1 MKEKQ
6 RKKFHWWYIPLGIVL
21 VLVLTAGG
29 LVLWMHSM
37 LPWPNMVAMTSNF
50 QMELSDPMRAYV
62 VGEVL
67 ALQDGTGVETPED
80 MALRRAEVLDLFEK
94 HVYGVLPKNGF
105 ETSFEVVEE
114 GEALDGAALRRQVKL
129 TVTTD
134 KGSSDALLLMYL
146 PNSDRPA
153 PVVVGLN
160 FNGNHTVLDDPAI
173 LPSYA
178 SEKDA
183 AVLEEERGGKA
194 ERWAIEE
201 AVARGYGVATI
212 WCNDFAPDDAK
223 AYSSRVISLFD
234 EPEFKAVGGFD
245 EHYFMY
251 VEDADLT
258 QKMRTTGKAYLVP
271 QYTAIHA
278 WHRAAHRSLKPFLW
292 QTGSLLRYFHKW
304 GFKF

>member
-1 MKEKQ
+1 M
-6 RKKFHWWYIPLGIVL
+6 L

-62 VGEVL
+62 VGGERDYSTLPEVL

-146 PNSDRPA
+146 PNSDWPA

-160 FNGNHTVLDDPAI
+160 FNGNHGAGRSGHPA
-173 LPSYA
+173 LCQR
-178 SEKDA
+178 KDA
-183 AVLEEERGGKA
+183 LLEEERGEKRTLG
-194 ERWAIEE
+194 IEE

-212 WCNDFAPDDAK
+212 WCNDFARMTPRLTA
-223 AYSSRVISLFD
+223 
-234 EPEFKAVGGFD
+234 AV
-245 EHYFMY
+245 
-251 VEDADLT
+251 
-258 QKMRTTGKAYLVP
+258 
-271 QYTAIHA
+271 
-278 WHRAAHRSLKPFLW
+278 
-292 QTGSLLRYFHKW
+292 
-304 GFKF
+304 

>member
-1 MKEKQ
+1 MVV
-6 RKKFHWWYIPLGIVL
+6 YPLGIVL

-62 VGEVL
+62 VGGERDYSTLPEVL

-146 PNSDRPA
+146 PNSGLAPRPFGGGRTSTA
-153 PVVVGLN
+153 TTRCWTIRPSCPLM
-160 FNGNHTVLDDPAI
+160 PA
-173 LPSYA
+173 
-178 SEKDA
+178 K
-183 AVLEEERGGKA
+183 
-194 ERWAIEE
+194 
-201 AVARGYGVATI
+201 
-212 WCNDFAPDDAK
+212 
-223 AYSSRVISLFD
+223 
-234 EPEFKAVGGFD
+234 
-245 EHYFMY
+245 
-251 VEDADLT
+251 
-258 QKMRTTGKAYLVP
+258 RTRP
-271 QYTAIHA
+271 C
-278 WHRAAHRSLKPFLW
+278 
-292 QTGSLLRYFHKW
+292 
-304 GFKF
+304 

>member
-62 VGEVL
+62 VGGERDYSTLPEVL

-114 GEALDGAALRRQVKL
+114 GEALDGAPSGEAHCHNGQRLLRCTASDVSAQFRPARARCGGAELQRQPH
-129 TVTTD
+129 
-134 KGSSDALLLMYL
+134 GAGRSGHPALLCQ
-146 PNSDRPA
+146 RK
-153 PVVVGLN
+153 G
-160 FNGNHTVLDDPAI
+160 
-173 LPSYA
+173 
-178 SEKDA
+178 
-183 AVLEEERGGKA
+183 RGRAG
-194 ERWAIEE
+194 
-201 AVARGYGVATI
+201 RGTRRKSGA
-212 WCNDFAPDDAK
+212 
-223 AYSSRVISLFD
+223 L
-234 EPEFKAVGGFD
+234 G
-245 EHYFMY
+245 H
-251 VEDADLT
+251 
-258 QKMRTTGKAYLVP
+258 
-271 QYTAIHA
+271 
-278 WHRAAHRSLKPFLW
+278 
-292 QTGSLLRYFHKW
+292 
-304 GFKF
+304 

>member
-62 VGEVL
+62 VGGERDYSTLPEVL

-178 SEKDA
+178 SE
-183 AVLEEERGGKA
+183 
-194 ERWAIEE
+194 
-201 AVARGYGVATI
+201 
-212 WCNDFAPDDAK
+212 
-223 AYSSRVISLFD
+223 
-234 EPEFKAVGGFD
+234 
-245 EHYFMY
+245 
-251 VEDADLT
+251 
-258 QKMRTTGKAYLVP
+258 
-271 QYTAIHA
+271 
-278 WHRAAHRSLKPFLW
+278 
-292 QTGSLLRYFHKW
+292 
-304 GFKF
+304 

>member
-62 VGEVL
+62 VGGERDYSTLPEVL

-146 PNSDRPA
+146 PNSDWPA

-234 EPEFKAVGGFD
+234 EPEFKAVGAWGLR
-245 EHYFMY
+245 HY
-251 VEDADLT
+251 ARRGLSCAG
-258 QKMRTTGKAYLVP
+258 RGCG
-271 QYTAIHA
+271 
-278 WHRAAHRSLKPFLW
+278 RGAHCGYRSFTPG
-292 QTGSLLRYFHKW
+292 QGGGVGRSQR
-304 GFKF
+304 

>member
-62 VGEVL
+62 VGGERDYSTLPEVL

-153 PVVVGLN
+153 PVVVRAELQRQPHGA
-160 FNGNHTVLDDPAI
+160 GRSGHPA
-173 LPSYA
+173 LLCQR
-178 SEKDA
+178 KG
-183 AVLEEERGGKA
+183 RGRAG
-194 ERWAIEE
+194 
-201 AVARGYGVATI
+201 RGTRRKSGA
-212 WCNDFAPDDAK
+212 
-223 AYSSRVISLFD
+223 L
-234 EPEFKAVGGFD
+234 G
-245 EHYFMY
+245 H
-251 VEDADLT
+251 
-258 QKMRTTGKAYLVP
+258 
-271 QYTAIHA
+271 
-278 WHRAAHRSLKPFLW
+278 
-292 QTGSLLRYFHKW
+292 
-304 GFKF
+304 

>member
-62 VGEVL
+62 VGGERDYSTLPEVL

-183 AVLEEERGGKA
+183 AVLKRNAA
-194 ERWAIEE
+194 EKRSVGPLKKLWHVVTAWPLF
-201 AVARGYGVATI
+201 GATI
-212 WCNDFAPDDAK
+212 LPRMTPRLTA
-223 AYSSRVISLFD
+223 
-234 EPEFKAVGGFD
+234 AV
-245 EHYFMY
+245 
-251 VEDADLT
+251 
-258 QKMRTTGKAYLVP
+258 
-271 QYTAIHA
+271 
-278 WHRAAHRSLKPFLW
+278 
-292 QTGSLLRYFHKW
+292 
-304 GFKF
+304 

>member
-62 VGEVL
+62 VGGERDYSTLPEVL

-134 KGSSDALLLMYL
+134 KGSSDALLLM
-146 PNSDRPA
+146 SSAQFRPA
-153 PVVVGLN
+153 RARCGGAKLQRQPHGAGRSGHPALLCQRKGRGRAGRGTRRKSRSVGPLKKLWHVVTAWPLFGA
-160 FNGNHTVLDDPAI
+160 TI
-173 LPSYA
+173 LPRMTPRLT
-178 SEKDA
+178 A
-183 AVLEEERGGKA
+183 AV
-194 ERWAIEE
+194 
-201 AVARGYGVATI
+201 
-212 WCNDFAPDDAK
+212 
-223 AYSSRVISLFD
+223 
-234 EPEFKAVGGFD
+234 
-245 EHYFMY
+245 
-251 VEDADLT
+251 
-258 QKMRTTGKAYLVP
+258 
-271 QYTAIHA
+271 
-278 WHRAAHRSLKPFLW
+278 
-292 QTGSLLRYFHKW
+292 
-304 GFKF
+304 

>member
-62 VGEVL
+62 VGGERDYSTLPEVL

-146 PNSDRPA
+146 PIPTGPRP
-153 PVVVGLN
+153 
-160 FNGNHTVLDDPAI
+160 
-173 LPSYA
+173 
-178 SEKDA
+178 
-183 AVLEEERGGKA
+183 
-194 ERWAIEE
+194 
-201 AVARGYGVATI
+201 
-212 WCNDFAPDDAK
+212 
-223 AYSSRVISLFD
+223 
-234 EPEFKAVGGFD
+234 
-245 EHYFMY
+245 
-251 VEDADLT
+251 
-258 QKMRTTGKAYLVP
+258 
-271 QYTAIHA
+271 
-278 WHRAAHRSLKPFLW
+278 LW
-292 QTGSLLRYFHKW
+292 W
-304 GFKF
+304 G